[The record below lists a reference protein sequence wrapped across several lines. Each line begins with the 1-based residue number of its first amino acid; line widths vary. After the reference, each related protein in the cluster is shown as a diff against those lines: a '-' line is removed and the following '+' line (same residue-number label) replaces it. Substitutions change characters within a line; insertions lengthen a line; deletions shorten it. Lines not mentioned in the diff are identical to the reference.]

1 MRDEGKPLLAVLRG
15 ERRDPPPVWLMRQA
29 GRYLPEYRALREA
42 KGGFM
47 ELLLDPEAAAEVTLQ
62 PVRRF
67 GMDAAILFSDI
78 LVVPWAMGQSLRFTA
93 GEGPELSPAL
103 KDAPLPMALMAMET
117 QAQKLAP
124 IIETVRRVKA
134 GLSPQTT
141 LIGFAGG
148 PFTVATYMVA
158 GQGSKDHAVTR
169 ALAYRDS
176 LGFKMLIDRI
186 TNVTIGYLAAQIEAG
201 ADAVQIFDSW
211 AGCLAPSEFER
222 WVVRPTAQIMAAIG
236 HMVPVIGFP
245 RGSGQHLAA
254 YARETG
260 VSAVGLDET
269 AVPEGLPADL
279 PVQGNLDP
287 MALLAG
293 GQALDFAIDE
303 VLARFAGRPHVL
315 NLGHGIDKET
325 PIAHVEHLLKRL
337 RG

>member
-1 MRDEGKPLLAVLRG
+1 
-15 ERRDPPPVWLMRQA
+15 
-29 GRYLPEYRALREA
+29 
-42 KGGFM
+42 
-47 ELLLDPEAAAEVTLQ
+47 
-62 PVRRF
+62 
-67 GMDAAILFSDI
+67 
-78 LVVPWAMGQSLRFTA
+78 
-93 GEGPELSPAL
+93 
-103 KDAPLPMALMAMET
+103 
-117 QAQKLAP
+117 
-124 IIETVRRVKA
+124 
-134 GLSPQTT
+134 
-141 LIGFAGG
+141 
-148 PFTVATYMVA
+148 
-158 GQGSKDHAVTR
+158 
-169 ALAYRDS
+169 
-176 LGFKMLIDRI
+176 
-186 TNVTIGYLAAQIEAG
+186 
-201 ADAVQIFDSW
+201 
-211 AGCLAPSEFER
+211 
-222 WVVRPTAQIMAAIG
+222 
-236 HMVPVIGFP
+236 VPVIGFP